1 VTFEEFAQQAYLVAL
16 QGLRSS
22 PRPLT
27 ESDVRE
33 LASSSAMYAGLWFNR
48 FFDHEGKAKS

>member
-1 VTFEEFAQQAYLVAL
+1 MTFEEFAQQAYLVAL
-16 QGLRSS
+16 QGLLSS